1 MKNSVPQNSS
11 WQVRPVFISS
21 TFKDMQAERTCLQ
34 HVVFPRLDEEL
45 RKGRILLEPIDLRQG
60 VETAD
65 LANEADREQLVLKV
79 VLEEVNRS
87 HPFLIVLLGD
97 RYGWVPPEERMAA
110 ATQEMGFQ
118 TDIRDKSVT
127 ALEIEFGILQR
138 SPEQRRRSF
147 FYFREPLPY
156 DQMPPDTA
164 ALFSDLHSTDPLTRD
179 RHARLAALKQLLTD
193 DPELASRV
201 HHYHADWDTSKCE
214 VTGLEAWGEV
224 VYQHLL
230 HELQEEIAAVASQPP
245 QTWEDQ
251 ERAALAEF
259 IDHRR
264 RDFTGRKQLL
274 DDLRNIALSPSP
286 ADAVFALSSGITWGA
301 CVTGEPGSGK
311 SALFAELV
319 ARLSENESGRRI
331 RETANDSVLLLT
343 NAAGATPRGSQVEAM
358 LDRFILEL
366 ADALGIAN
374 PLPEKA
380 TPDDVD
386 ATFASLLGRVAVK
399 RRVVVLLDALN
410 QFDATPRARHMTW
423 LRPKLWPA
431 NARIIA
437 TGLVSDATEALSQWA
452 GMEKLNVPPLTITDD
467 DTDDVTAIAQAVW
480 KRYHRQMNPSV
491 LRVLKEKRLPD
502 GGFAAGNPLWLT
514 LALEQINL
522 LDADDFARADRDF
535 ADRPAHERVT
545 ALLIDTAQRMPP
557 TVAELYD
564 LLLAQSERLFGFAAA
579 RAFAAEI
586 AVSRFGW
593 RETDL
598 LSLIPAAARV
608 LCPDEP
614 VPALDELRLAALRRS
629 FRAHLSRRGS
639 LGQLDFFHAQMRYA
653 IERRT
658 LSDPQQVQALHRV
671 VADHLES
678 LSHGDPLH
686 DRELMHHLVG
696 ARDSARASRYYA
708 GELSAVAISAAT
720 ESLASHILL
729 SQPQEQPFAIEWVYS
744 LAILENSSHF
754 EQGILIDRLSTR
766 VSVGLE
772 NTGTLSLRLAFTQG
786 LHEIIIARQ
795 QKKPDDLDTLE
806 EVCTSQRRIGDLLCN
821 SGDAE
826 RAMDSYAAARAT
838 LQSIVSAGRGT
849 STLHLSLAKSLAGL
863 GRLLSARMDS
873 EGALRA
879 CRAALQIYD
888 RIQFPGMS
896 FWENDKSAVLILLGN
911 IFMVRRE
918 PDLAKSCYQESLSLI
933 RSASNAAEGDPSI
946 QCNIAASLSG
956 LAGALSAQHD
966 IDEAVKH
973 YRSALSILERLVR
986 HDPRHQKWL
995 RTFGICNSQFGD
1007 ALLANGDLDGA
1018 LNAYEE
1024 FHSVAKRLARLD
1036 PDNAEFKRDLSVA
1049 LERMGNVLFIR
1060 GAFNQALE
1068 KYVECANIRAE
1079 LASQSS
1085 DSPEPSYA
1093 LAMARMKIGD
1103 ALAVTGNCNGAIQ
1116 AYKDAL
1122 TAYTA
1127 IDVGDRENLDAIET
1141 RALIYERLG
1150 DQYEASDE
1158 SSYAVEAYDKSVRIW
1173 RDRCG
1178 AQPLESSSHN
1188 QLVTNL
1194 FKLASAHHLAGDID
1208 SARAFESECYGQI
1221 RAMMAAGIPL
1231 TASGAKLFRA
1241 IERQFQDSYSPL
1253 NGTTLCNASLDA
1265 GKLNSLAQE
1274 ASDAEDRGETARA
1287 MDLYQAAEKLARQMG
1302 KMIMLQTV
1310 VGNIGN
1316 IHFSE
1321 GAFEKALD
1329 CYREQE
1335 LLSRQ
1340 EKYTDG
1346 LARALYNQALAVS
1359 QGLGLY
1365 SKSMD
1370 LAQEAMILAQNHSI
1384 VDLQME
1390 IPHFISWLEEMK
1402 KS

>member
-1 MKNSVPQNSS
+1 MKNSVLQNGS

-21 TFKDMQAERTCLQ
+21 TFKDMQAERTYLQ
-34 HVVFPRLDEEL
+34 HVVFPRLEEEL

-65 LANEADREQLVLKV
+65 IASEADREQLVLKV
-79 VLEEVNRS
+79 VLEEVKRS

-110 ATQEMGFQ
+110 ATLEMGFH

-127 ALEIEFGILQR
+127 ALEIEFGIFQR

-164 ALFSDLHSTDPLTRD
+164 ALFSDLYSTDPLTRD
-179 RHARLAALKQLLTD
+179 RHERLAALKQLLTD

-274 DDLRNIALSPSP
+274 DELTNIALSPTP

-410 QFDATPRARHMTW
+410 QFDATPRAQHMTW

-452 GMEKLNVPPLTITDD
+452 RIEEFEIPPLTISDD
-467 DTDDVTAIAQAVW
+467 STDDVTAIATAVW
-480 KRYHRQMNPSV
+480 NRYHRQVNPSV

-502 GGFAAGNPLWLT
+502 GSSAAGNPLWLT

-522 LDADDFARADRDF
+522 LDGDDFARAERDF

-564 LLLAQSERLFGFAAA
+564 LLLAQSERIFGTAAA
-579 RAFAAEI
+579 RAFAAVI

-598 LSLIPAAARV
+598 LPLIPAVARV
-608 LCPDEP
+608 LYPDEP
-614 VPALDELRLAALRRS
+614 VLALDELRLAALRRS
-629 FRAHLSRRGS
+629 FRAHLSRRGA
-639 LGQLDFFHAQMRYA
+639 LDHLDFFHVQMREA

-658 LSDPQQVQALHRV
+658 LSDPEQVQALHRV

-678 LSHGDPLH
+678 LPLGDPLRDSELMVH
-686 DRELMHHLVG
+686 LIAADDPARAAHVYADLSNPSSALTAATRVLAQYVLRAAKDASNAQTKWVETLLTQPDLTAQQVAKLANRFNFDLQGALANTANLVTRRSLLQATQAVLQQLAECAPGLSPVPRKNNSAWWKRIWHRVVGSPVNITDIPAPGDRQLAEAIKQEQRQTPRIDFADALRIRQSQNCCRELSVTLGML
-696 ARDSARASRYYA
+696 
-708 GELSAVAISAAT
+708 GEMAAAQGNLPEAQRLCGEALRIRQWLAESDLSNVAWQHDLSASLEQLGGLATVQGNLPEAQRLFSACHHTLQQLA
-720 ESLASHILL
+720 ES
-729 SQPQEQPFAIEWVYS
+729 
-744 LAILENSSHF
+744 
-754 EQGILIDRLSTR
+754 
-766 VSVGLE
+766 
-772 NTGTLSLRLAFTQG
+772 
-786 LHEIIIARQ
+786 
-795 QKKPDDLDTLE
+795 
-806 EVCTSQRRIGDLLCN
+806 
-821 SGDAE
+821 E
-826 RAMDSYAAARAT
+826 RANAT
-838 LQSIVSAGRGT
+838 LQHSLGISNERLGNVATARGDLNEARRYYLARHDIIKQLAELAPANDAWQRDLSVSLGKLGDLATAQGNLPEAQHLLGE
-849 STLHLSLAKSLAGL
+849 SLHIRRRLAKSDPTNTDWQRGLSVLLAQL
-863 GRLLSARMDS
+863 GDLATAQGKLSEAQQLFGESHRTLQQLAESDPVNAEWQRDLAVS
-873 EGALRA
+873 LR
-879 CRAALQIYD
+879 
-888 RIQFPGMS
+888 
-896 FWENDKSAVLILLGN
+896 KLG
-911 IFMVRRE
+911 
-918 PDLAKSCYQESLSLI
+918 DLAKAHGNQPEAK
-933 RSASNAAEGDPSI
+933 RRF
-946 QCNIAASLSG
+946 
-956 LAGALSAQHD
+956 
-966 IDEAVKH
+966 DEA
-973 YRSALSILERLVR
+973 
-986 HDPRHQKWL
+986 L
-995 RTFGICNSQFGD
+995 RITQ
-1007 ALLANGDLDGA
+1007 LLAESDPTNAMRQRDLYVSFMKLGDLATAQGNLPEVQRVVGEA
-1018 LNAYEE
+1018 
-1024 FHSVAKRLARLD
+1024 FCIAKRLAESD
-1036 PDNAEFKRDLSVA
+1036 PANTDWQRELS
-1049 LERMGNVLFIR
+1049 LSL
-1060 GAFNQALE
+1060 
-1068 KYVECANIRAE
+1068 
-1079 LASQSS
+1079 
-1085 DSPEPSYA
+1085 
-1093 LAMARMKIGD
+1093 
-1103 ALAVTGNCNGAIQ
+1103 
-1116 AYKDAL
+1116 
-1122 TAYTA
+1122 
-1127 IDVGDRENLDAIET
+1127 
-1141 RALIYERLG
+1141 ERLG
-1150 DQYEASDE
+1150 NLATAQGNLPKAQQLYGE
-1158 SSYAVEAYDKSVRIW
+1158 SLCIAQRLAKSNPTNRAWQRDLAQSHCCIGMNQQKQGDLLKAKISFEKYRDLMRRLVES
-1173 RDRCG
+1173 
-1178 AQPLESSSHN
+1178 
-1188 QLVTNL
+1188 
-1194 FKLASAHHLAGDID
+1194 D
-1208 SARAFESECYGQI
+1208 SA
-1221 RAMMAAGIPL
+1221 
-1231 TASGAKLFRA
+1231 
-1241 IERQFQDSYSPL
+1241 
-1253 NGTTLCNASLDA
+1253 NATWQRD
-1265 GKLNSLAQE
+1265 
-1274 ASDAEDRGETARA
+1274 
-1287 MDLYQAAEKLARQMG
+1287 
-1302 KMIMLQTV
+1302 
-1310 VGNIGN
+1310 
-1316 IHFSE
+1316 
-1321 GAFEKALD
+1321 
-1329 CYREQE
+1329 
-1335 LLSRQ
+1335 
-1340 EKYTDG
+1340 
-1346 LARALYNQALAVS
+1346 LAVS
-1359 QGLGLY
+1359 YYQLASIAQDRGDTAGYIAELNQSYLVLQEMRQRGLHF
-1365 SKSMD
+1365 D
-1370 LAQEAMILAQNHSI
+1370 R
-1384 VDLQME
+1384 QMAR
-1390 IPHFISWLEEMK
+1390 IYQQLDEMFGF
-1402 KS
+1402 